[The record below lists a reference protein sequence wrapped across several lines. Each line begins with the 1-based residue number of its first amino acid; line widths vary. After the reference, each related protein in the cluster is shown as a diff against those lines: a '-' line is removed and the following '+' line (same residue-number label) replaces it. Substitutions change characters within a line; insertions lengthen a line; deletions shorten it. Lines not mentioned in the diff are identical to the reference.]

1 MGLPHFMLVLNGF
14 WFYLVARD
22 RGHLHESGFGFGR
35 DQESTVILNNV
46 CLPPSTRLH
55 LQWFIFIKLDWVW
68 NQVGGKP
75 MCLCLLPG
83 SVS

>member
-22 RGHLHESGFGFGR
+22 RGHLHESGLGFGR

-46 CLPPSTRLH
+46 FLLLH
-55 LQWFIFIKLDWVW
+55 VYICSGSFSLNLTGFGIK
-68 NQVGGKP
+68 
-75 MCLCLLPG
+75 
-83 SVS
+83 